1 MNSLT
6 VFSASALEIT
16 IIYMIIIILD
26 PDTNRLKPLYAA
38 VFVAACASLTTVL
51 DYFDVPVQFII
62 HVCFYIVA
70 FWVIKRRVV
79 ISYIT
84 DILMANL
91 VLFASQYLIM
101 MLFQLSGSKMI
112 NNYLSIFI
120 CLAGLLIISILV
132 YRFRILDSF
141 LSRFYRKYRRMVLV
155 IAAGAVGG
163 LAVITILWNSY
174 QSLFWENVT
183 SITII
188 VLVIFIFNAVIFI
201 ILLSKQKQQQKL
213 EAYKEYGM
221 YLSDLTQELERR
233 QHEYKNELNTII
245 GLAEVD
251 RDGNGL
257 QDIISYANTLLQK
270 ESTDSRDRY
279 ICEDALMSAILSRMR
294 SKAEDSGI
302 SFDFF
307 IPDTMPE
314 YHIPANELAEL
325 VTNLLNNAFE
335 YAATLDTG
343 SEVCLELLKD
353 SIRVY
358 NTVSADFDVRSLSG
372 FGKDR
377 SSTEGSNRGYGS
389 INITDIIKRN
399 NGKLDISME
408 DDMLIFTVTFD

>member
-6 VFSASALEIT
+6 VFTASAFEIT
-16 IIYMIIIILD
+16 IIYMLAIILD
-26 PDTNRLKPLYAA
+26 PDTNRLKPLYA
-38 VFVAACASLTTVL
+38 VGFVAACATLTTVL
-51 DYFDVPVQFII
+51 DHFDVPVQFII
-62 HVCFYIVA
+62 HVCFYIAA
-70 FWVIKRRVV
+70 FWIIKRRVV

-91 VLFASQYLIM
+91 GLFASQYLIM
-101 MLFQLSGSKMI
+101 MLFHLSGSKVTS
-112 NNYLSIFI
+112 NYLSMFI
-120 CLAGLLIISILV
+120 CLTGLLIISILV
-132 YRFRILDSF
+132 YRSRVLDSF
-141 LSRFYRKYRRMVLV
+141 LSRFYRNYRRMILV

-163 LAVITILWNSY
+163 LAVITILWNNY

-233 QHEYKNELNTII
+233 QHEYKNELNAII

-251 RDGNGL
+251 RGGNGL
-257 QDIISYANTLLQK
+257 QDIISYANVLLQK
-270 ESTDSRDRY
+270 ESADSHDRY
-279 ICEDALMSAILSRMR
+279 ICEDALLSAILSRMR

-307 IPDTMPE
+307 IPNTMPE
-314 YHIPANELAEL
+314 YRIPANELAEL

-335 YAATLDTG
+335 YAATLDSD
-343 SEVCLELLKD
+343 SEVCLELLKN
-353 SIRVY
+353 SIRIY
-358 NTVSADFDVRSLSG
+358 NTVSADFDVHSLSG

-377 SSTEGSNRGYGS
+377 SSTKGSNRGYGS
-389 INITDIIKRN
+389 INIIDIIKRN

-408 DDMLIFTVTFD
+408 DDMLIFTVTFG